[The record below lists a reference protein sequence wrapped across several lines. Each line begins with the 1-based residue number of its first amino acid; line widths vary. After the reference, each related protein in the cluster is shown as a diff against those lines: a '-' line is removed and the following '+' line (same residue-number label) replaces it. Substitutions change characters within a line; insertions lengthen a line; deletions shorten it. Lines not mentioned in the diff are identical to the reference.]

1 MTLLLE
7 TESHGIVES
16 GFRGAVQFIRLGEY
30 VFATKHICELTQQLA
45 KNPAIKEG
53 QIISY
58 KEEKYLEKR
67 NEHLSKIFEMC
78 DEEEN
83 GTKSK
88 LEKEIEQE
96 QGNISLEEDLDL
108 NDEAEKIFLK
118 VEDDF
123 SSITIG
129 QYKISALH
137 FGDFVYYVAR
147 GGFMGWFNQV
157 MPSYAKETMKALKDT
172 DNELFKYI
180 RKELEDS

>member
-1 MTLLLE
+1 MA
-7 TESHGIVES
+7 I
-16 GFRGAVQFIRLGEY
+16 
-30 VFATKHICELTQQLA
+30 
-45 KNPAIKEG
+45 NP
-53 QIISY
+53 IIHNDGGVNRFLD
-58 KEEKYLEKR
+58 YLSTVPE
-67 NEHLSKIFEMC
+67 
-78 DEEEN
+78 
-83 GTKSK
+83 
-88 LEKEIEQE
+88 
-96 QGNISLEEDLDL
+96 
-108 NDEAEKIFLK
+108 FLK